1 MMTRYPPD
9 RLPLVIGVT
18 GHRDPRDEDI
28 PRLELAVASIIT
40 GLRRDFLNNSEET
53 PIIVLSALAEGS
65 DRLVARVAL
74 AHGAQLIAPLPMPL
88 AEYQRDF
95 EPGLRPGNMTE
106 FDELF
111 AQAIAAPVMPLR
123 GGSVEELRT
132 DKDKRDAQY
141 RELGIFIAQSCHV
154 LLALWDGSE
163 KDMSPGGAAEV
174 VTFKRDGIP
183 LKLSRSPRASLDASE
198 IGPVIEVLMPRMK
211 DADSPAG
218 VAIRPWGKEIVKR
231 YRGGIIRRSW
241 RAAKASVAHFFRR
254 ELEDQR
260 FNLPAAERR
269 ELETWESFEALIE
282 LSRHFNCD
290 AASLMR
296 SPDGPA
302 RVTQS
307 FDSLFS
313 VANSASVDDVN
324 AKQHAMDVAPM
335 WCRLHTIADAL
346 SQERQR
352 EFRRDWGVLFLG
364 GLIAFFCFALFAHAG
379 PDAGPHVTI
388 ALLSAYFLAFVV
400 MVIVFAHAVRARHQE
415 RYLDYRALAEALR
428 VAVFWKILGI
438 GSRYVDATTSTGD
451 DPGIDINPVEAIAN
465 AYPIQQPSELAWVK
479 MCLRTLE
486 RLDKPQTRPLQGIDP
501 TGHAI
506 ASRFW
511 IHGQFDYYKRQGL
524 RHNERAESIETHSTA
539 LLVLSPFILVP
550 VLLYLLAFKAEYHW
564 FGIDVEKAVI
574 ILIGVLPGIAAA
586 LTGYSERL
594 AFKAQARQYD
604 RMRMLFERACN
615 LLPQKINE
623 ETMPLALALYHELGA
638 EAMKENAE
646 WVAIYRQ
653 RPIRPLQ

>member
-1 MMTRYPPD
+1 MTQSPSD

-18 GHRDPRDEDI
+18 GHRDPRDQDI
-28 PRLELAVASIIT
+28 PRLELAVAAIIT

-88 AEYQRDF
+88 AEYRRDF
-95 EPGLRPGNMTE
+95 EPGVKPGNMAE
-106 FDELF
+106 FDGLF

-123 GGSVEELRT
+123 GTSLEALRT

-141 RELGIFIAQSCHV
+141 RELGIFIAQHCHV

-163 KDMSPGGAAEV
+163 NDMSPGGTAEV

-183 LKLSRSPRASLDASE
+183 LKLSRSARASLDASE
-198 IGPVIEVLMPRMK
+198 IGPVIEVLTPRMK
-211 DADSPAG
+211 DADAPGGAA
-218 VAIRPWGKEIVKR
+218 VRPWGEEIVKR

-241 RAAKASVAHFFRR
+241 RAAQASIAHFFRL
-254 ELEDQR
+254 EIEDQR

-269 ELETWESFEALIE
+269 ELETWESFAALIE
-282 LSRHFNCD
+282 LSRQFNCD
-290 AASLMR
+290 AASLLKR
-296 SPDGPA
+296 ADGPA
-302 RVTQS
+302 RVAQS
-307 FDSLFS
+307 FDSLFDAPS
-313 VANSASVDDVN
+313 GAGVDDVDT
-324 AKQHAMDVAPM
+324 KKHAMDVAPL
-335 WCRLHTIADAL
+335 WCRLHSIADAL
-346 SQERQR
+346 SQERQT
-352 EFRRDWGVLFLG
+352 EFRRDWVLLFLG
-364 GLIAFFCFALFAHAG
+364 GFIAFLWFALFAHAG
-379 PDAGPHVTI
+379 SDAGLHVTI
-388 ALLSAYFLAFVV
+388 ALLSAYFLSFVV
-400 MVIVFAHAVRARHQE
+400 MVIVFAHAVRGRHQE

-438 GSRYVDATTSTGD
+438 GSRYADATTSTGD
-451 DPGIDINPVEAIAN
+451 DPGADVDPVGAIAN

-479 MCLRTLE
+479 VCLRTLE
-486 RLDKPQTRPLQGIDP
+486 RLDKPQISPVQRIDP
-501 TGHAI
+501 TGHSI

-511 IHGQFDYYKRQGL
+511 VHGQFDYYKRQGL
-524 RHNERAESIETHSTA
+524 RHNERAESNETHSTA

-550 VLLYLLAFKAEYHW
+550 VLLYLLVFKAEYHW

-574 ILIGVLPGIAAA
+574 ILIGLLPGIAAA
-586 LTGYSERL
+586 LTGYAERL

-604 RMRMLFERACN
+604 RMRMLFERAGN
-615 LLPQKINE
+615 LLPQTINE
-623 ETMPLALALYHELGA
+623 ETAPLARALYHELGI

-646 WVAIYRQ
+646 WVTIYRQ